1 MQQRMKGPTDV
12 RGEPTPLGRRLRRI
26 WTRTSIV
33 CGILFALALS
43 LPRIHR
49 ALDPQE
55 ERRAIARSIERTSRE
70 QAPVYVMPNGERRR
84 AVAVARADSAPI
96 DESPSGRALFWWC
109 GILAAVSIASATAQ
123 TIRAYATHDE
133 DGAS

>member
-1 MQQRMKGPTDV
+1 MPQRMEGPTDM
-12 RGEPTPLGRRLRRI
+12 RSDPTPLARRLRRI
-26 WTRTSIV
+26 WTRTGIT
-33 CGILFALALS
+33 CGILFALALI
-43 LPRIHR
+43 LPRIQR

-55 ERRAIARSIERTSRE
+55 DRRAIARSVERAARE

-84 AVAVARADSAPI
+84 AVAVARADPELV
-96 DESPSGRALFWWC
+96 DWPVNRALFWWC

-133 DGAS
+133 GDAT